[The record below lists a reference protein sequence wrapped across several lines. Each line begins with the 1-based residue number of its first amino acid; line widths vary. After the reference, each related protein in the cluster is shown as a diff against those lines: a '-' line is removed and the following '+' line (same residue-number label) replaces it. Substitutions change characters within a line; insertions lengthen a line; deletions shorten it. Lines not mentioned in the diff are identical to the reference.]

1 MAKKYE
7 NMTDKERRAYWEK
20 QHADEKKKRKQL
32 ADQVPPSLLAL
43 VKELESVAQDMAR
56 QGLYE
61 GGVRYIYCDTF
72 HELERKADSVRRE
85 FCLDD

>member
-1 MAKKYE
+1 MTKKLE
-7 NMTDKERRAYWEK
+7 NMTQDERIAYWDK
-20 QHADEKKKRKQL
+20 QRANEKKQRKQL
-32 ADQVPPSLLAL
+32 ADQVPASLLAL

-61 GGVRYIYCDTF
+61 GGPRYIYCDTF